1 MLSVTPRGFVA
12 AYLVAV
18 LVVATAP
25 AFAAPAPTASTAG
38 LTGTVY
44 ASDVATPLAGA
55 TVVATDANGV
65 KFASQPT
72 QADGAFSIAAVA
84 PGRNSLSLET
94 PEGSFVVATPV
105 TLAPGETRSLR
116 LALRASSAKHG
127 KTDAAKGGTGTGYTG
142 AAIGGMTAVILGF
155 VAAGAIAA
163 DHKNDDHNAPVSPS
177 QPPPDGK

>member
-1 MLSVTPRGFVA
+1 MLSVTPRSFVA
-12 AYLVAV
+12 ASLVAV

-25 AFAAPAPTASTAG
+25 AFAAPAPTATAAG

-44 ASDVATPLAGA
+44 SSDVATPLAGA

-94 PEGSFVVATPV
+94 ADGSFVVATPV

-127 KTDAAKGGTGTGYTG
+127 KTTAAKGGTGSGYTG
-142 AAIGGMTAVILGF
+142 ASVVGMSAVILGF
-155 VAAGAIAA
+155 VAAGAIAV
-163 DHKNDDHNAPVSPS
+163 DHKNNDHNAPASGY
-177 QPPPDGK
+177 QPPPAE